1 MTATRSRPGW
11 PSCRWPWFTV
21 AGCSSGGASLRAI
34 HRRQR
39 GRALRGSVRRRLA
52 GGGPKDYK
60 DLTVG
65 FIQTGSEGGWRA
77 ANTASFKDEAT
88 KLGLTLK
95 FYDAQNKMENQLT
108 AFRNFIADDEVDVI
122 ILAALEAAGWDDVLK
137 EAKDKGKT
145 VVLEDRR
152 IDAPEDLY
160 ATYIGSDFTLEG
172 RKAADEMC
180 MLLEGSAKKNVV
192 ELVGNV
198 GSSAAID
205 RGKGFRE
212 KMGDCGITITESQT
226 GDWDSTKGKAV
237 TEAFL
242 KKSKDIQGVF
252 AQNDEMGLGAIQAL
266 KEAGLKPAD
275 GRQDHHRRRHQGRLR
290 GDDRRQDQHRRRVQ
304 PAARPAGLRGGPQG
318 GQRRD
323 PAQVGPV
330 DRERL
335 LPGERGARSCRRART
350 EARPPHSDVG
360 ASSWGRP
367 PRRSLDDHPGR
378 RPT

>member
-1 MTATRSRPGW
+1 VTRSRKLIPLASALMVLSVVAAACGSGSSS
-11 PSCRWPWFTV
+11 PSAAAAKTF
-21 AGCSSGGASLRAI
+21 
-34 HRRQR
+34 
-39 GRALRGSVRRRLA
+39 
-52 GGGPKDYK
+52 K
-60 DLTVG
+60 DLGVG

-88 KLGLTLK
+88 KLGLNLK

-108 AFRNFIADDEVDVI
+108 AFRQFIADDSVNVI

-137 EAKDKGKT
+137 EAKAKGKT
-145 VVLEDRR
+145 VVLQDRR

-180 MLLEGSAKKNVV
+180 KLLEGSAKKNVV

-212 KMGDCGITITESQT
+212 NMGACGITITESQT
-226 GDWDSTKGKAV
+226 ADWDSTKGKAV

-252 AQNDEMGLGAIQAL
+252 AQNDEMGLGAVQAL
-266 KEAGLKPAD
+266 QEAGLKPAEDVKIITVD
-275 GRQDHHRRRHQGRLR
+275 GTKGAFQAMIDGTINTVVECNPLLAPQVY
-290 GDDRRQDQHRRRVQ
+290 D
-304 PAARPAGLRGGPQG
+304 AALKAVNGETLPKWIPSTEGVFQAA
-318 GQRRD
+318 D
-323 PAQVGPV
+323 AAK
-330 DRERL
+330 L
-335 LPGERGARSCRRART
+335 LPDRQY
-350 EARPPHSDVG
+350 
-360 ASSWGRP
+360 
-367 PRRSLDDHPGR
+367 
-378 RPT
+378 

>member
-1 MTATRSRPGW
+1 VSRSRILKPVATALAALALAAACTGAAA
-11 PSCRWPWFTV
+11 PSAAPSAAAAKTF
-21 AGCSSGGASLRAI
+21 
-34 HRRQR
+34 
-39 GRALRGSVRRRLA
+39 
-52 GGGPKDYK
+52 K

-77 ANTASFKDEAT
+77 ANTASFKDEAAA
-88 KLGLTLK
+88 LGLTLK

-108 AFRNFIADDEVDVI
+108 AFRQFIADDEVDVI
-122 ILAALEAAGWDDVLK
+122 VLAALEAAGWEDVLK
-137 EAKDKGKT
+137 EAKAKGKT

-172 RKAADEMC
+172 RKAAEEMC
-180 MLLEGSAKKNVV
+180 KLLEGSAKKNVV

-226 GDWDSTKGKAV
+226 ADWDSTKGKAV

-266 KEAGLKPAD
+266 EEAGLKPAEDVKIITVDATKGAFQAMID
-275 GRQDHHRRRHQGRLR
+275 GKINTVVECNPLLAKQVYAAALKAVNGEALPKWVPSIEDVFYQKDAAEILPSRQY
-290 GDDRRQDQHRRRVQ
+290 
-304 PAARPAGLRGGPQG
+304 
-318 GQRRD
+318 
-323 PAQVGPV
+323 
-330 DRERL
+330 
-335 LPGERGARSCRRART
+335 
-350 EARPPHSDVG
+350 
-360 ASSWGRP
+360 
-367 PRRSLDDHPGR
+367 
-378 RPT
+378 